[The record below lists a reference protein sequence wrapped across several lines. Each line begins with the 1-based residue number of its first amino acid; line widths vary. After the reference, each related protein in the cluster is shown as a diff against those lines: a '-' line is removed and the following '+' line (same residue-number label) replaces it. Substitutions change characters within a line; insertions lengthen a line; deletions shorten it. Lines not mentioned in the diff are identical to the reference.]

1 MHLIF
6 DQKKSSI
13 KRGWQGDLMDNAIFY
28 FFLLKPSLMM
38 SVRPDLVTVWPAS
51 TRCSSTRSPATV
63 SASSLGPG
71 LVHVDMSSDIV
82 REESFRTALRNQKRR
97 LSATEKKPV
106 EAALGGF
113 QSGVN
118 KSVLNNLKTRD
129 SLTPPRRDFLTPPR
143 NSFTPPRWENT
154 YKQLIK
160 CAKSSII
167 TETSRDS

>member
-1 MHLIF
+1 
-6 DQKKSSI
+6 
-13 KRGWQGDLMDNAIFY
+13 
-28 FFLLKPSLMM
+28 MM

-51 TRCSSTRSPATV
+51 TRCSNTRSPATV

-154 YKQLIK
+154 YNQLF
-160 CAKSSII
+160 CTRNAPSNII
-167 TETSRDS
+167 LIVFLLANNSFDKTNKRKLSLRMMMSTPSFIFI

>member
-1 MHLIF
+1 MLF
-6 DQKKSSI
+6 
-13 KRGWQGDLMDNAIFY
+13 FY

-38 SVRPDLVTVWPAS
+38 SVRPDLVTAWPAS
-51 TRCSSTRSPATV
+51 TRCSNTRSPATV

-106 EAALGGF
+106 EAGLGGF

-143 NSFTPPRWENT
+143 NSFTPPRWEIFVLSFSVRAMRT
-154 YKQLIK
+154 FKPSFDDVLFIQLFWLPK
-160 CAKSSII
+160 II
-167 TETSRDS
+167 TEPCVEN